1 MSNRNNIQ
9 YMPVVRKP
17 QFNWEEISSHWCDNN
32 FFATHFVNSMH
43 VVFPEGEK
51 FFIRSV
57 KAFADRIK
65 DKELQERVKLFIGQE
80 TQHMMQHKNF
90 WEVLQ
95 KQSPALD
102 MFHKLYTNMAYGRD
116 EAKWSIDRKK
126 LALSTTVALEHYT
139 AIMAEV
145 ALEKESKLLE
155 GIPEEMTRMLQ
166 WHAAEEI
173 EHKSVAFDVLKEV
186 DDSYLLRI
194 KGMILASLD
203 LTFYVGMGQIIFMS
217 QDKTIKLEELPSHLF
232 RFIKKTTPIF
242 KGILAN
248 VADYFRPDF
257 HPNDNDN
264 LFMAEQI
271 FQKIMTE
278 KAVA

>member
-1 MSNRNNIQ
+1 
-9 YMPVVRKP
+9 
-17 QFNWEEISSHWCDNN
+17 
-32 FFATHFVNSMH
+32 
-43 VVFPEGEK
+43 
-51 FFIRSV
+51 
-57 KAFADRIK
+57 
-65 DKELQERVKLFIGQE
+65 
-80 TQHMMQHKNF
+80 
-90 WEVLQ
+90 
-95 KQSPALD
+95 